1 MKELLL
7 SLSHFTI
14 FNLAILVFSL
24 FLGIILLVSFLTA
37 RTIKSKIVSGIFLVI
52 TGGMLFYANY
62 HNAEQVDQAIQNHNY
77 TAKRVGI
84 VLVVTSGFEAILSD
98 KFEIFDETA
107 DTISVKKESKIF
119 IINKDE
125 LDNHQ

>member
-1 MKELLL
+1 M
-7 SLSHFTI
+7 
-14 FNLAILVFSL
+14 
-24 FLGIILLVSFLTA
+24 
-37 RTIKSKIVSGIFLVI
+37 
-52 TGGMLFYANY
+52 
-62 HNAEQVDQAIQNHNY
+62 
-77 TAKRVGI
+77 
-84 VLVVTSGFEAILSD
+84 TSGFEAILSD

>member
-37 RTIKSKIVSGIFLVI
+37 STTKSKILSGVFLVA
-52 TGGMLFYANY
+52 TGGMLFFANY
-62 HNAEQVDQAIQNHNY
+62 HNAEQIDQAIQNHNY
-77 TAKRVGI
+77 TAKRVGN
-84 VLVVTSGFEAILSD
+84 VLVVTGEFEAILSD
-98 KFEIFDETA
+98 KLEIFDETT
-107 DTISVKKESKIF
+107 DTISVKKENKIF
-119 IINKDE
+119 IIYKNE
-125 LDNHQ
+125 LDNH

>member
-1 MKELLL
+1 MKELIL

-24 FLGIILLVSFLTA
+24 FLGIILLISFLTA
-37 RTIKSKIVSGIFLVI
+37 RTIKSKIVSGVFLII

-62 HNAEQVDQAIQNHNY
+62 HNAKQVDQAIQNHNY
-77 TAKRVGI
+77 TAKRVGN
-84 VLVVTSGFEAILSD
+84 VLVVTGEFEAIFSD
-98 KFEIFDETA
+98 KFEIFDETT

-119 IINKDE
+119 IISKND
-125 LDNHQ
+125 LDNN